1 MTLKFN
7 LTYWQV
13 PRSSVGR
20 ASDRTM
26 LRSVVRVQSLA
37 RGTCHFC
44 LLLFF
49 LFFFFFSIFLI
60 IFFTFLI
67 TRLWRLFLLIH
78 ISFIIKSITF
88 FCSKCQIEVVHQNKN
103 YQCTEIG
110 KVILNWNRK
119 SKWREFP
126 LTNWIICKPLR
137 RRLFSSYQIAHIFLG
152 LIFAVRSTPKT
163 WL

>member
-7 LTYWQV
+7 LTYRQV

-37 RGTCHFC
+37 RGNLSFLYFPFFHFSHHIF
-44 LLLFF
+44 LLPDNTSLTS
-49 LFFFFFSIFLI
+49 FFF
-60 IFFTFLI
+60 
-67 TRLWRLFLLIH
+67 LIH

-119 SKWREFP
+119 SKWTEFP

-137 RRLFSSYQIAHIFLG
+137 RRFFSSYQIAHMFLG

-163 WL
+163 WV